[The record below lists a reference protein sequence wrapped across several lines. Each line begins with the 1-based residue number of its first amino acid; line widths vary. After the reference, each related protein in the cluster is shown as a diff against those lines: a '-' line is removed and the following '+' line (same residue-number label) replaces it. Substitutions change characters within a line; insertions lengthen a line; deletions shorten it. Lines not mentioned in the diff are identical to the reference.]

1 MLSNKRTLLNKDRLV
16 DVKDDEL
23 PIAEALYAHR
33 GGRSSVDDVCDKEW
47 EKILA
52 ESDSEEEW
60 DEKCEDSEWRKLL
73 DKMKSAALTGN
84 RICAP

>member
-1 MLSNKRTLLNKDRLV
+1 MPPKRQRAHFKMLSNKRTLLNKDRLV

-47 EKILA
+47 EERVIAKRNGMRNVRTVNG
-52 ESDSEEEW
+52 ENF
-60 DEKCEDSEWRKLL
+60 
-73 DKMKSAALTGN
+73 LT
-84 RICAP
+84 R